1 MFDAAALLVLLQ
13 VLLIDLTLAGDN
25 AVAVGLA
32 AAGLT
37 PSQRR
42 KAILAGLAAAVVLR
56 IGFALLA
63 TRLLNIIGLTLAGG
77 LILLWVCWKMWR
89 DLRGAHQAEDA
100 AAGTRPAKSFAGALL
115 QIMLADLSMSL
126 DNVLAV
132 AGAARE
138 HPALL
143 VFGLILSIALMG
155 IAANW
160 IARVLNRVRWIG
172 YVGLVVVV
180 YVALHMVWDGHR
192 GLVIDMNQTAQY
204 NAKVPGFI
212 QIDPAEVAAHKAE
225 RGHTKGRS

>member
-1 MFDAAALLVLLQ
+1 
-13 VLLIDLTLAGDN
+13 
-25 AVAVGLA
+25 
-32 AAGLT
+32 
-37 PSQRR
+37 
-42 KAILAGLAAAVVLR
+42 
-56 IGFALLA
+56 
-63 TRLLNIIGLTLAGG
+63 
-77 LILLWVCWKMWR
+77 
-89 DLRGAHQAEDA
+89 
-100 AAGTRPAKSFAGALL
+100 
-115 QIMLADLSMSL
+115 
-126 DNVLAV
+126 
-132 AGAARE
+132 
-138 HPALL
+138 
-143 VFGLILSIALMG
+143 MG